1 LHKRLIVGT
10 SCAAPFNRLP
20 LLAADD
26 LLDVVAAGLRR
37 VGRQAARAHALG
49 ILAPLSRL
57 AGGQRVHRRVQRV
70 TDLQTWSRRHRRKAR
85 MHHRIVKGP
94 RSVAT
99 SAVVASAAAV
109 ASAVVTLAAVVAPGA
124 ASAAPGAGPAA
135 NRSWAPAGQASVHPG
150 VMTNTAG
157 GGQCTSNF
165 IFANATDVFIGQAAH
180 CAGTGAPT
188 ETSGCTA
195 GTKPLGTPVT
205 ITGASKPGTLVYSS
219 WITMVQRHEQDA
231 NTCAFNDFALVRVDP
246 ADLGKVNPSV
256 PFFGGP
262 TGISTSPTLLGDRV
276 LTFGNSPLRAGV
288 SALSPKEGISLGD
301 DGDGWS
307 HTCYTVSPGIPGDSG
322 SAVLTNDGK
331 ALGVLTSLAVAPLAG
346 SNGVGDLSR
355 ELAYLNAHGG
365 LGVVTLALGTESFHP
380 LVP

>member
-1 LHKRLIVGT
+1 
-10 SCAAPFNRLP
+10 
-20 LLAADD
+20 
-26 LLDVVAAGLRR
+26 
-37 VGRQAARAHALG
+37 
-49 ILAPLSRL
+49 
-57 AGGQRVHRRVQRV
+57 
-70 TDLQTWSRRHRRKAR
+70 
-85 MHHRIVKGP
+85 MHHRIVQGP
-94 RSVAT
+94 RRVVRRVVT
-99 SAVVASAAAV
+99 SAAVVSAATV
-109 ASAVVTLAAVVAPGA
+109 ALAAVVAPGA
-124 ASAAPGAGPAA
+124 ASAAGPT
-135 NRSWAPAGQASVHPG
+135 WAPAGQATVHPG
-150 VMTNTAG
+150 VMTNTEG

-165 IFANATDVFIGQAAH
+165 IFSNATDVFIGQAAH

-205 ITGASKPGTLVYSS
+205 IAGASKPGKLVYSS

-231 NTCAFNDFALVRVDP
+231 NTCSFNDLALVKIDP
-246 ADLGKVNPSV
+246 ADLGKVNPSL

-262 TGISTSPTLLGDRV
+262 TGISTSPTAFGDRV
-276 LTFGNSPLRAGV
+276 LTFGNSMLRGGV

-301 DGDGWS
+301 DGGGWS

-355 ELAYLNAHGG
+355 ELDYLNAHGG
-365 LGVVTLALGTESFHP
+365 LGTVSLALGTESFHP

>member
-1 LHKRLIVGT
+1 
-10 SCAAPFNRLP
+10 
-20 LLAADD
+20 
-26 LLDVVAAGLRR
+26 
-37 VGRQAARAHALG
+37 
-49 ILAPLSRL
+49 
-57 AGGQRVHRRVQRV
+57 
-70 TDLQTWSRRHRRKAR
+70 
-85 MHHRIVKGP
+85 MHHRIVQGP
-94 RSVAT
+94 RRVVRRVVT
-99 SAVVASAAAV
+99 SAAMVSAATV
-109 ASAVVTLAAVVAPGA
+109 ALAAVVAPGA
-124 ASAAPGAGPAA
+124 ASAAGPT
-135 NRSWAPAGQASVHPG
+135 WAPAGQATVHPG
-150 VMTNTAG
+150 VMTNTEG

-165 IFANATDVFIGQAAH
+165 IFSNATDVFIGQAAH

-205 ITGASKPGTLVYSS
+205 IAGASKPGKLVYSS
-219 WITMVQRHEQDA
+219 WVTMAQRGEKDA
-231 NTCAFNDFALVRVDP
+231 NTCGFNDLALVKIDP
-246 ADLGKVNPSV
+246 ADLGKVNPSL

-262 TGISTSPTLLGDRV
+262 TGISTSPTTIGDRV
-276 LTFGNSPLRAGV
+276 LTFGNSMLRGGV

-301 DGDGWS
+301 DGGGWS

-355 ELAYLNAHGG
+355 ELDYLNAHGG
-365 LGVVTLALGTESFHP
+365 LGIVSLALGTESFHP